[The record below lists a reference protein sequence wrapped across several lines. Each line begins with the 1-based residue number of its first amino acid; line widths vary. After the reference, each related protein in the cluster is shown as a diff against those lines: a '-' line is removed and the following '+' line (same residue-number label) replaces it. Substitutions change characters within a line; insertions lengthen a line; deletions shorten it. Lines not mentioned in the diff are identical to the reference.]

1 METNQENTEM
11 ANIYKVQENKLDEFQ
26 LNPRNI
32 RTLDSIKIVPIEGVD
47 EEGNLKGFQ
56 LGEFQCSAAYR
67 REFDAY
73 LGSLLTIKG
82 TDVYFSTLE
91 NAPIVT
97 TWKQALEEG
106 GAGYYWV
113 VDGNTRI
120 SIAKQ
125 LKEMLGES
133 FKATIHY
140 THYKGDIEIEQLLFA
155 APTLGYNSKV
165 PVLVEDTV
173 QATKYFKHLT
183 AKGMGTM
190 DAVAQIKETFLKS
203 TKNPTGWSVAKLSYV
218 TTNLALGIAT
228 GVLAPEE
235 QGMLNTEFTS
245 LYLRYW
251 YSKVTGNKYRVSEID
266 ESVIEEMKRRINQL
280 GIAVYAKETVRLP
293 DFRITSDVAF
303 DAYKVWV
310 EQAAS
315 PVEVVGEE
323 VKEEQE
329 QEQGQEQEQ
338 AEDLSST
345 LYAIGAAFKEFGAE
359 QKRAAAA
366 KVVSPLTAAIQ
377 ALAVCDPSTLA
388 EIINKVAEAVDGINT
403 DTPQEKDSVEKAS
416 TKALKAFKALCG

>member
-11 ANIYKVQENKLDEFQ
+11 ANIYKVNENKLEEFQ

-32 RTLDSIKIVPIEGVD
+32 RTLDSIKIVPIDGVD
-47 EEGNLKGFQ
+47 EEGNMKGFQ

-106 GAGYYWV
+106 GEAAYWV
-113 VDGNTRI
+113 IDGNTRI

-203 TKNPTGWSVAKLSYV
+203 AKNPTGWSVAKLSYV

-266 ESVIEEMKRRINQL
+266 ESAIEEMKRRINQF

-315 PVEVVGEE
+315 PVEVEVVEE
-323 VKEEQE
+323 VKE
-329 QEQGQEQEQ
+329 EQEQ

-345 LYAIGAAFKEFGAE
+345 LYAIGAAFKELGEE
-359 QKRAAAA
+359 QKRAVAA

-388 EIINKVAEAVDGINT
+388 GIINMVAEAVDGINT
-403 DTPQEKDSVEKAS
+403 DNTQEKDSVEKAS
-416 TKALKAFKALCG
+416 TKALKAFKALCS